1 MSIITITRAINAGIT
16 RNVQL
21 SELKHE
27 AKIADTKLTL
37 ASAALTRMDSHAKR
51 LTEARVQ
58 HAMWEASLTPEV
70 KQCYEAS
77 LADLQAAIAPPSTS
91 N

>member
-51 LTEARVQ
+51 LTEARVA
-58 HAMWEASLTPEV
+58 HATWEAGLTPEV
-70 KQCYEAS
+70 HKCYEAS